1 MTGHHLSWPYPR
13 VLAHRGGGTLAPEN
27 TLAALRAGRAQGFRG
42 VEFDAMLAADAV
54 PVLMHDDTLE
64 RTTNGAGAV
73 AALSAA
79 QLGQLDAGAWHSAAF
94 AGEPVPTFA
103 AAVRECRAHGTWI
116 NIEIKPAPGAA
127 LRTGEV
133 VAREA
138 ARLYADLVRPGG
150 DQASRI
156 EPRVPLLSSFE
167 AEALRAARAV
177 APDLPRGYLLDRI
190 PADWLELLAD
200 LGCVAL
206 HTNHCHLSRAQ
217 ARAVKDAGYWLFCYT
232 VNDPARAREL
242 FDWGVDA
249 FCTDRIDLIAPDMAP
264 DLAPDLA
271 SAAQRSDPPH
281 SP

>member
-1 MTGHHLSWPYPR
+1 MTGHHLPWPYPR

-27 TLAALRAGRAQGFRG
+27 TLAALRAGRAHGFRG
-42 VEFDAMLAADAV
+42 VEFDATLAADAV

-64 RTTNGAGAV
+64 RTTSGAGAV

-79 QLGQLDAGAWHSAAF
+79 QLGRLDAGAWHSAAF

-103 AAVRECRAHGTWI
+103 AAVGECRAHGTWI

-127 LRTGEV
+127 VRTGEV
-133 VAREA
+133 VARETT
-138 ARLYADLVRPGG
+138 RLYADLVQPGG

-167 AEALRAARAV
+167 RDALVAARAA

-190 PADWLELLAD
+190 PADWPEALAA

-206 HTNHCHLSRAQ
+206 HTNHRHLSRAQ
-217 ARAVKDAGYWLFCYT
+217 VRAVKDAGCWLFCYT
-232 VNDPARAREL
+232 VNDPERAREL

-249 FCTDRIDLIAPDMAP
+249 FCTDRIDLISP
-264 DLAPDLA
+264 DLAPALA
-271 SAAQRSDPPH
+271 PAAEPVDPPH
-281 SP
+281 TK